1 MNTDSPSGA
10 AKPALGDQSRP
21 LVLWAAAVFITA
33 VVAVLL
39 ALQGALEQRS
49 AAMRVGIIVDDT
61 SGQLIVDTVQE
72 GMPGAR
78 DGLVPGDRIVGL
90 DGTPVSGIRDYDRAM
105 SDYRPGQPLAF
116 TVSRNG
122 EMRQITVK
130 PGAAFPWA
138 RFISV
143 LGPVIAYLALGLL
156 CLLHWRQDIRA
167 RLLAIL
173 VLAIAVEL
181 AMPIY
186 AIGHPA
192 ATSIGE
198 AVFFV
203 LTGIQIGVELHLV
216 SLIPGRA
223 PWLLRW
229 PRLTKIF
236 YVIGFGL
243 GGILGGA
250 TIVDFLTPGLHLPWP
265 TDINF
270 AILQWVVPL
279 WALSIGTMLIHQ
291 MMNYP
296 SPRGRQQAGLVLI
309 GVAPWILVTLVEIGA
324 IVTDTFFGEAW
335 YNFTNW
341 ALITFPI
348 AVFVAIFRYHLFD
361 LELVVR
367 RSLVYGSITALL
379 VGLLYAVLA
388 AAWPIAS
395 SWLSPTGAAWVVTGL
410 ALALGIT
417 ASRMRAS
424 IEHAIEVR
432 VFPERHALRRHL
444 IRLAASLPVR
454 GKLPLMGSHL
464 ADESCLAFR
473 AESCTILMID
483 PSSQLPYTLATSRTQ
498 ADSGERLASLFR
510 TDPRLE
516 QRLSETGKPMVT
528 RRLRRDSGFGAELQE
543 LGVEVVAPLISHEN
557 FIGAICL
564 GPKQSGNTYPG
575 EELELLNL
583 LTHHVVT
590 AFENARLAEH
600 ATYEGLTGLYR
611 REVILDVLERECAR
625 AIQCGEP
632 IAVSMIDIDRFKS
645 FNDDHG
651 HLAGDLVLQ
660 RVARA
665 LQAELRSTDMIGRYG
680 GEEFLAVLPNTDLE
694 GARTAAEHLR
704 RGIDGLKVTLE
715 SGVLAKVSVSVGL
728 AAVTRATGTPV
739 ELARSMIEAADDYLY
754 EAKQAG
760 RNRVIAGLYA
770 ESGAA

>member
-1 MNTDSPSGA
+1 MSTDSPSGA
-10 AKPALGDQSRP
+10 AKPAQGEQSRP
-21 LVLWAAAVFITA
+21 LALWAAAVAIT
-33 VVAVLL
+33 VVVVVLL

-49 AAMRVGIIVDDT
+49 AAMRVGIVVDDT
-61 SGQLIVDTVQE
+61 TGELIVETVE
-72 GMPGAR
+72 PGMPADRAG
-78 DGLVPGDRIVGL
+78 VEPGDQLVGL
-90 DGTPVSGIRDYDRAM
+90 DGMPVSGIRDYDRAM
-105 SDYRPGQPLAF
+105 QDFEPGDSLVF
-116 TVSRNG
+116 TVERDG
-122 EMRQITVK
+122 GMRQLTVK
-130 PGAAFPWA
+130 PGADFPWA
-138 RFISV
+138 RYLSV
-143 LGPVIAYLALGLL
+143 LGPVVAYLALGLL
-156 CLLHWRQDIRA
+156 CLLHWRQDLRA

-173 VLAIAVEL
+173 VLAIAIEL

-192 ATSIGE
+192 ATAVGESI
-198 AVFFV
+198 FFL

-229 PRLTKIF
+229 PRLTKVF
-236 YVIGFGL
+236 YAIGFGIGGVL
-243 GGILGGA
+243 GAA
-250 TIVDFLTPGLHLPWP
+250 TIADFLTPGRHFPWP
-265 TDINF
+265 TDIGF
-270 AILQWVVPL
+270 AIINWVIPL
-279 WALSIGTMLIHQ
+279 WALSIGAMLLHQ
-291 MMNYP
+291 MTNYP
-296 SPRGRQQAGLVLI
+296 SPRGRQQAGLVMI
-309 GVAPWILVTLVEIGA
+309 GVAPWIAVTLVDTVSV
-324 IVTDTFFGEAW
+324 VTGSFYGETW

-348 AVFVAIFRYHLFD
+348 AVFIAIFRYHLFD

-367 RSLVYGSITALL
+367 RSLVFGSITALL

-388 AAWPIAS
+388 AAWPLAS
-395 SWLSPTGAAWVVTGL
+395 QWLSPTGAAWVVTGL
-410 ALALGIT
+410 ALVLGI
-417 ASRMRAS
+417 AANRMRTAV
-424 IEHAIEVR
+424 EHAIEVR

-473 AESCTILMID
+473 AGSCTILMID

-498 ADSGERLASLFR
+498 MNSGERLAALFR
-510 TDPRLE
+510 TEPRLE
-516 QRLSETGKPMVT
+516 QVLSEAAKPVLVGRM
-528 RRLRRDSGFGAELQE
+528 RRDSALARQLRDLE
-543 LGVEVVAPLISHEN
+543 VAVVAPLISHDN

-611 REVILDVLERECAR
+611 REVILDILERECAR

-632 IAVSMIDIDRFKS
+632 IAVSMIDIDRFKQ

-651 HLAGDLVLQ
+651 HLAGDFVLQ

-680 GEEFLAVLPNTDLE
+680 GEEFLAVLPNTDLN
-694 GARTAAEHLR
+694 GASTAAEHLR
-704 RGIDGLKVTLE
+704 KGIDDLNVTLD
-715 SGVLAKVSVSVGL
+715 SGVVAKVSVSVGL
-728 AAVTRATGTPV
+728 AAVDRATGTPV

-760 RNRVIAGLYA
+760 RNQVIAGPYA